1 MCVVMAFLRARNPC
15 ITPQFINVIKGV
27 HTSTGINFFLN
38 QDNLST
44 STSVHLILPP
54 YKVYKQLKGSIVQES
69 YHISCWLGITYTSYK
84 HLTKKCLPC
93 YLKISPYCKLAP
105 ITFVSLPLK

>member
-1 MCVVMAFLRARNPC
+1 MAFLRARNPC

-27 HTSTGINFFLN
+27 HTSTGINFFFKIKITFPL
-38 QDNLST
+38 
-44 STSVHLILPP
+44 P

-84 HLTKKCLPC
+84 HLTKKCLTC

>member
-1 MCVVMAFLRARNPC
+1 MNRV
-15 ITPQFINVIKGV
+15 QINIPVNEDFKYMIKGV

-44 STSVHLILPP
+44 STSVHLVLPP

-69 YHISCWLGITYTSYK
+69 YHISCWLGTTYTSYK
-84 HLTKKCLPC
+84 CLTC

>member
-1 MCVVMAFLRARNPC
+1 MAFLRARNPC

-69 YHISCWLGITYTSYK
+69 YHISCWLGTTYTSYK
-84 HLTKKCLPC
+84 HLTKKCLTC
-93 YLKISPYCKLAP
+93 YLKISPYCKLAL